1 MSAAYAAAQA
11 GTLGVGFRCGAAR
24 RGAAQRAAPGRRAA
38 AAAGRARAPPPPP
51 PGPPPPP
58 SPPPSGGGFIIPFF
72 LGVIDVLQKQGIIKP
87 GMPMAGASS
96 GALAIM

>member
-1 MSAAYAAAQA
+1 MSVPMSAAYAAAQA

-38 AAAGRARAPPPPP
+38 AAAGRARAHPD
-51 PGPPPPP
+51 P